1 MVVNKNILIKK
12 EKNELDVNSEK
23 SPYRECDDSFL
34 QRKKYNTKIQFIQ

>member
-12 EKNELDVNSEK
+12 EKNELVNSEK